1 MQESGH
7 KMLKAV
13 FLSNLVKKKVNGEF
27 NMGEGLQ
34 KGPTKYISQ
43 TYRHKWKSEDVKHC
57 KTEFLR

>member
-43 TYRHKWKSEDVKHC
+43 TYPHK
-57 KTEFLR
+57 